1 MLTEAMIDARV
12 AEAVRQHQQK
22 MDWLHT
28 EAAAGEGATGA
39 AADGK
44 MGFTLPHG
52 TPPPQAFSGN
62 ILELLSPYRDSKM
75 GAGVKNGTKSEA
87 PPPKDGTPV

>member
-1 MLTEAMIDARV
+1 MIDARV
-12 AEAVRQHQQK
+12 DEAVRQHQQK

-28 EAAAGEGATGA
+28 EAVSGEGA
-39 AADGK
+39 AADGGLGK

-62 ILELLSPYRDSKM
+62 ILELLSPNRDSKM
-75 GAGVKNGTKSEA
+75 GVGVRNGTKSEA